1 MVRVPSVLKAVARA
15 VWRGEGAFVFI
26 GTNNFLIFTVY
37 FLRQNGTFLYLL
49 VALLIFLPLSA
60 DPLRKIPPERLALW
74 PLTRREWW
82 TLRILS
88 PWLNPITWLLAAATV
103 WAVRRA
109 VTWQLLGIVAGL
121 FLLAFVLSDL
131 GGGAWDALARQVP
144 AFPGLLG
151 ELIRKNLRQII
162 CTLDFWLAL
171 ILSVGT
177 AIYRIADRT
186 APPEAFL
193 MMSLV
198 ILLALSSYAQC
209 LFGLDGPGGL
219 TRYRLLPLRGWQ
231 ILLAKDVAFLIV
243 AMALTLA
250 LNPLAGLTAALT
262 VLAIG
267 HEQAVVHFRP
277 QVRWRFSTGASLGN
291 GVAQVPAMFIAAY
304 GVTRTSVL
312 LLLPILALYALSTWW
327 FARKLD

>member
-1 MVRVPSVLKAVARA
+1 M
-15 VWRGEGAFVFI
+15 
-26 GTNNFLIFTVY
+26 
-37 FLRQNGTFLYLL
+37 
-49 VALLIFLPLSA
+49 
-60 DPLRKIPPERLALW
+60 
-74 PLTRREWW
+74 
-82 TLRILS
+82 
-88 PWLNPITWLLAAATV
+88 
-103 WAVRRA
+103 
-109 VTWQLLGIVAGL
+109 
-121 FLLAFVLSDL
+121 
-131 GGGAWDALARQVP
+131 
-144 AFPGLLG
+144 
-151 ELIRKNLRQII
+151 I

-177 AIYRIADRT
+177 TIYRIADRT

-193 MMSLV
+193 MMSLI

-231 ILLAKDVAFLIV
+231 ILLAKDAAFLIV
-243 AMALTLA
+243 ALVLTLA
-250 LNPLAGLTAALT
+250 LNPLAGLAAALT

-291 GVAQVPAMFIAAY
+291 GVAQVPAMFMAAY
-304 GVTRTSVL
+304 GTTRTSTL
-312 LLLPILALYALSTWW
+312 LILPVLALYALSVWW